1 MKYLISRQNFVRE
14 AKYSET
20 KSDFLREKELGI
32 ALYEALLL
40 EEDGWNSHGNTGS
53 GSGPM
58 ANDIGW
64 NDSLVGRLINHM
76 IRKAKVAYK
85 LKRIDSV
92 IANLRFE
99 MDRIIDESELAK
111 LDEEDQNLLV
121 RVILSEF
128 YAALKQAVE
137 EGYKVETIRNLTKDS
152 IGRTEELKEGE
163 VEEATKQKLLDELKK
178 FLEFLE
184 QFKGDEGEEDPSISE
199 DEEDDEEE
207 GDKGEK
213 DDGVLEPD
221 TAERLEQSFP
231 TMVSNLNSLYGI
243 LITYKSVVQA
253 AGSGGKNKGTT
264 YKVQPGDTVKKVQA
278 NQAANKKKLDINA
291 IRGKNPNL
299 KGIGDDE
306 ELLKKNIKELV
317 LESSM
322 VFEDRAVSKEKVA
335 QAEKNQKIAGGRT
348 ATVVGAGESHATQAL
363 AKINVA
369 IKSLTSE
376 DKGVAITADFVKALI
391 DNVKNTEN
399 KNLIKSLYNEINV
412 CLKGKRKA
420 TIQEPDPL
428 YKESYEYLTHRTKD
442 NKKGGMLPAV
452 AEKIARFSKRAMQ
465 FDGENLYGSLG
476 ELGKHLQKFVE
487 TIKQNLKATI
497 VEDKPAAPKKEGEKK
512 EGEKKEGKPNE
523 SRIVGYSKFMMIRE
537 ADEDDEDLAAGDPP
551 SGTTAEKIKDF
562 FDKNCMTVKEYVL
575 EKTEYEKLKGNIEK
589 IKKEKEGAIV
599 LGGFDPVIEIMKL
612 FNKAYKLY
620 MEDFITKRS
629 DFNPEQGRGTG
640 TAMEYDKI
648 GNAYR
653 NKKIF
658 NKWESAVYDILK
670 DRKYQ
675 QIFSPKTMLRVGEE
689 MREKAGANL
698 RKFMTDLLDGD
709 SLYGDGGKGAEGKGA
724 QAKLFDKYFGSPDDA
739 AQAAL
744 NNNGAAT
751 KTEGEETGGA
761 AKAAMEGALDLSM
774 AKKDNAVIMPRTFFA
789 VKGKNKEGEE
799 VKYSFL
805 ITSIDSEIC
814 YMHLSSSFNVFKR
827 YMDAIDGPKKTLKDG
842 QLKLNTSSVKEIY
855 FLRVDKKKDIK
866 EKLMRP
872 GKMTITCI
880 NKNRIAKEI
889 EITVDAAYWLCDEKT
904 KEVYQVPESAKQKL
918 AEKAKSITGVG
929 AQTILTPGI
938 TKVER

>member
-32 ALYEALLL
+32 ALYEALIL
-40 EEDGWNSHGNTGS
+40 EDGWGSHGNTGG

-99 MDRIIDESELAK
+99 MERIIDESELAK
-111 LDEEDQNLLV
+111 LDEEDQKLLV

-137 EGYKVETIRNLTKDS
+137 EGYKVETIKNITKDS
-152 IGRTEELKEGE
+152 IGRTEELKEDE
-163 VEEATKQKLLDELKK
+163 VDEATKKKLLDELNK
-178 FLEFLE
+178 LLQFLE
-184 QFKGDEGEEDPSISE
+184 QFKGDEGDEDPSISE
-199 DEEDDEEE
+199 DEDEEE
-207 GDKGEK
+207 DEGKDEK
-213 DDGVLEPD
+213 DDGVLEPE
-221 TAERLEQSFP
+221 TSERLEQSFP

-253 AGSGGKNKGTT
+253 AGSGGKNKGTA

-335 QAEKNQKIAGGRT
+335 QAEKSQKIAGGRT

-363 AKINVA
+363 SKINVA

-452 AEKIARFSKRAMQ
+452 AEKIARFAKRAMQ

-512 EGEKKEGKPNE
+512 EGEKKEDKPNE

-551 SGTTAEKIKDF
+551 SGTAAEKIKDF

-675 QIFSPKTMLRVGEE
+675 QIFSPKTKLRVGEE

-709 SLYGDGGKGAEGKGA
+709 SLYGEGGGKEGKGA
-724 QAKLFDKYFGSPDDA
+724 QAKLFDKYFGNPDDA
-739 AQAAL
+739 AQTAL

-751 KTEGEETGGA
+751 KTEGEETGA
-761 AKAAMEGALDLSM
+761 AAAAAMEGALELSM
-774 AKKDNAVIMPRTFFA
+774 VKKDNAEIRPRTFFT
-789 VKGKNKEGEE
+789 VRGKNKEG
-799 VKYSFL
+799 VVVNYSFF

-814 YMHLSSSFNVFKR
+814 YMHLSSSFTAFKR
-827 YMDAIDGPKKTLKDG
+827 YMDGIDGPKKTLKDG
-842 QLKLNTSSVKEIY
+842 QLKLNTSSVRDIL

-866 EKLMRP
+866 EKLMKP

-880 NKNRIAKEI
+880 DKNKAPRDI
-889 EITVDAAYWLCDEKT
+889 EITVSDAFWLCDEKT
-904 KEVYQVPESAKQKL
+904 KEVYQVPESALQKL
-918 AEKAKSITGVG
+918 AENAKRIAG
-929 AQTILTPGI
+929 AGAKNILTPGL